1 MMKRKLLIVI
11 ALSLMALLPVH
22 AQKGL
27 QIDSLFR
34 GKLVDMSLVSESVVS
49 GRKLSPYNLDYFR
62 SVRFVANDR
71 QIAKVSV
78 WIQDDAMI
86 ADDKELESA
95 NGRLIYA
102 LLRFP
107 QLGSKNKYVGYQ
119 VKRNGGRDYVTVVYM
134 EGTATVEDLKVIF
147 KYR

>member
-1 MMKRKLLIVI
+1 MMRRKVFLIV
-11 ALSLMALLPVH
+11 ALCLLVLLPAN

-27 QIDSLFR
+27 QIDSLFK
-34 GKLVDMSLVSESVVS
+34 GKLVNMSLVTESMVS
-49 GRKLSPYNLDYFR
+49 GKKLSPYNLDYFR
-62 SVRFVANDR
+62 SVRFVANDK
-71 QIAKVSV
+71 QIAKVSA

-147 KYR
+147 KHR

>member
-71 QIAKVSV
+71 QIGKVSV